1 MERMK
6 ITAGLGSI
14 DDYIPYVKA
23 GADELF
29 AGFVPAAWQ
38 KAYGPYAPLNRREVL
53 CSNVQ
58 LGSLSELEILAGLK
72 AKYGADTVFT
82 FNSPFYLP
90 EQYPLIVE
98 TMSALSEMGFSS
110 FIIADPGLLLYLHG
124 HHLTG
129 GFRLHISGEAGEISS
144 PLMQEYIRLGAERIL
159 FHRKVPIGDMAR
171 MAKACGGRITF
182 EAFAM
187 NEKCHFHG
195 AWCASLHC
203 DMLPPMC
210 RVPYILSGPGEATD
224 AKPQPGYG
232 DLPGMTGCGLCALH
246 RLRES
251 GVTYLKCVG
260 RGARSEDMLRDIAAL
275 RTALDILESTG
286 DESSYIRGMK
296 KTLFPEGCSG
306 NCYYYL

>member
-82 FNSPFYLP
+82 FNYPFYLP
-90 EQYPLIVE
+90 DQYPLIAE
-98 TMSALSEMGFSS
+98 TMSALREMGFNS
-110 FIIADPGLLLYLHG
+110 FIIADPGLLLYLHV
-124 HHLTG
+124 HHLTDS
-129 GFRLHISGEAGEISS
+129 FRLHISGEAGEIST
-144 PLMQEYIRLGAERIL
+144 PLMLEYVRLGAQRIL
-159 FHRKVPIGDMAR
+159 FHRKVPIRDMAR
-171 MAKACGGRITF
+171 MAKACGGHFTF

-210 RVPYILSGPGEATD
+210 RVPYILANSGGSRIPLGQPQYRDVPGIS
-224 AKPQPGYG
+224 
-232 DLPGMTGCGLCALH
+232 GCGLCALF
-246 RLRES
+246 RLREA
-251 GVTYLKCVG
+251 GITYLKCVG
-260 RGARSEDMLRDIAAL
+260 RGARSDDMLRDIKAL
-275 RTALDILESTG
+275 RTALDILKKSP
-286 DESSYIRGMK
+286 DEASYIKHMK
-296 KTLFPEGCSG
+296 EAVFPAGCG
-306 NCYYYL
+306 NNCYYYL